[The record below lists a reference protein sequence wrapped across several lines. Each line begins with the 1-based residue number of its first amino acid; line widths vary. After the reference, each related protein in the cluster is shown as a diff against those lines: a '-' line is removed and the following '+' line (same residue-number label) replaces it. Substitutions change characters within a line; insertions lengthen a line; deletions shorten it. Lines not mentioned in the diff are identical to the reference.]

1 MPSEYT
7 WHMSRVHKR
16 VLKLVNFEVQ
26 KVQKSKWIWFGDT
39 YPLNQ
44 WGVLSWKIFASP
56 FGQFEKHHFCS
67 TDMWQATLMAKGMNR
82 LQIQDRR
89 SSEMNLNPPGICSP
103 ITMAINFGQQ
113 PVQMEHF
120 LRKEQQQS
128 QLFQLTNLQLHWRKA
143 RQAVNKIEL

>member
-1 MPSEYT
+1 MLRD
-7 WHMSRVHKR
+7 MS
-16 VLKLVNFEVQ
+16 
-26 KVQKSKWIWFGDT
+26 SKNMMS
-39 YPLNQ
+39 LNNLWDGINQ
-44 WGVLSWKIFASP
+44 ESQTII
-56 FGQFEKHHFCS
+56 
-67 TDMWQATLMAKGMNR
+67 MAKGMNR

-128 QLFQLTNLQLHWRKA
+128 QLFQLTNLQLQRRKA
-143 RQAVNKIEL
+143 RQAVNKFEL